1 MKLSEKLRIVAEWLE
16 SEENDLIVS
25 ADLGPRGR
33 DVASAQANP
42 LAGVARVLGNAL
54 YAWQTKNNSE
64 AAQTYIAQCFDGS
77 PPFMLG
83 SPTDVQKLAR
93 EVAANKQFGTD
104 PAVNKAATDLWQAA
118 ANLAKQ
124 QAQIPAP
131 KTASEEDRVL
141 SIVAEALVSAADIIR
156 TASEYV
162 ASEEPA
168 VELPSSDELDEIAAV
183 AAAFDES
190 EDEMLQKQAGI
201 LDNILAVLSSVDLAS
216 NVYDEDARLEEVK
229 KKYHDV
235 RDKLHEDGG
244 LDAAAEAV
252 EKSPVMKE
260 KRKVQYLSLKSRYCP
275 DHAGISTIRVAE
287 NRVQCPLDHKMY
299 DYANGYSLLDG
310 TKVPGGDVANQGD
323 NFVHNEGHLIFQN
336 RNDRL
341 GQPDK

>member
-1 MKLSEKLRIVAEWLE
+1 
-16 SEENDLIVS
+16 
-25 ADLGPRGR
+25 
-33 DVASAQANP
+33 
-42 LAGVARVLGNAL
+42 
-54 YAWQTKNNSE
+54 
-64 AAQTYIAQCFDGS
+64 
-77 PPFMLG
+77 MLG

-252 EKSPVMKE
+252 EKSPVMK
-260 KRKVQYLSLKSRYCP
+260 RRYRCRHTRCRP
-275 DHAGISTIRVAE
+275 ATARYIME
-287 NRVQCPLDHKMY
+287 
-299 DYANGYSLLDG
+299 
-310 TKVPGGDVANQGD
+310 
-323 NFVHNEGHLIFQN
+323 
-336 RNDRL
+336 
-341 GQPDK
+341 

>member
-1 MKLSEKLRIVAEWLE
+1 MR
-16 SEENDLIVS
+16 
-25 ADLGPRGR
+25 R
-33 DVASAQANP
+33 
-42 LAGVARVLGNAL
+42 
-54 YAWQTKNNSE
+54 
-64 AAQTYIAQCFDGS
+64 QC
-77 PPFMLG
+77 
-83 SPTDVQKLAR
+83 
-93 EVAANKQFGTD
+93 GTD

-118 ANLAKQ
+118 ENLKKQ
-124 QAQIPAP
+124 QAQFPAP

-201 LDNILAVLSSVDLAS
+201 LDNVLAVLSSADLAI

-252 EKSPVMKE
+252 EKSQVMKQ
-260 KRKVQYLSLKSRYCP
+260 KIQMQTYPLQTRYCP
-275 DHAGISTIRVAE
+275 IHNGVSLVRIGEARY
-287 NRVQCPLDHKMY
+287 QCPMDRQII
-299 DYANGYSLLDG
+299 DWRNGWTLPDG
-310 TKVPGGDVANQGD
+310 SKHPGGDVANQGD
-323 NFVHNEGHLIFQN
+323 NFVHNEGHLVFQN
-336 RNDRL
+336 RADRL
-341 GQPDK
+341 GIPDK